1 MKVERAILAL
11 EDGHFFYGYAFSGFS
26 LKETG
31 GEVIFN
37 TSMTGYQEILTD
49 PSYKGQIV
57 VMTPSEIGNY
67 GVNDEDLESERVH
80 VNGFVIKDLSSVAS
94 NWRAKKTLQE
104 YLEEN
109 GVIGIYGIDTRALV
123 RIIRM
128 YGVMKGYIGI
138 GDISPAEA
146 VRKARS
152 VPDISELD
160 LVSKVS
166 KGKVYKWNEGSWEW
180 SKGYRK
186 VEEFKHRVAVLDLGV
201 KRNILRL
208 LADRGLDLTIY
219 PYYTSAE
226 EILSTNPDGIF
237 ISNGPGDPSILHFQ
251 IEQVRKIIDSDIP
264 TFAICLGHQI
274 ISWAVGGKTFKLEFG
289 HHGGNHPVKNL
300 KTGKVEITAQNHNYA
315 TDFKSLPSNVEITH
329 INLNDDTIEG
339 MRLIDRPVFSVQYH
353 PESSP
358 GPHDS
363 LYIFDDFVKL
373 IEEVK
378 GARTG

>member
-1 MKVERAILAL
+1 MKRAILAL

-26 LKETG
+26 KGETG

-67 GVNDEDLESERVH
+67 GVNDEDIESEKVH
-80 VNGFVIKDLSSVAS
+80 VNGFVIKDLSSIAS

-109 GVIGIYGIDTRALV
+109 NVIGVYGIDTRALV
-123 RIIRM
+123 RIIRQ

-138 GDISPAEA
+138 GDISPKEA

-152 VPDISELD
+152 IPDISELD
-160 LVSKVS
+160 LVSQVS
-166 KGKVYKWNEGSWEW
+166 HKDIYKWNETTWKWPE
-180 SKGYRK
+180 GYGK
-186 VEEFKHRVAVLDLGV
+186 QKEKKYKVAVLDFGI

-208 LADRGLDLTIY
+208 MADRGLELTVF
-219 PYYTSAE
+219 PYNTKAE
-226 EILSTNPDGIF
+226 DILEFKPDGIF
-237 ISNGPGDPSILHFQ
+237 LSNGPGDPAILHFQ
-251 IEQVRKIIDSDIP
+251 IQQIKKLLNSDIP
-264 TFAICLGHQI
+264 MFGICLGHQLL
-274 ISWAVGGKTFKLEFG
+274 SWAIGGKTYKLEFG

-300 KTGKVEITAQNHNYA
+300 QTGKVEITAQNHNYA
-315 TDFKSLPSNVEITH
+315 TDPDSLPSHVEITH

-339 MRLIDRPVFSVQYH
+339 IRLTDRPVFSIQHH
-353 PESSP
+353 PEASP

-363 LYIFDDFVKL
+363 HYIFDEFVKL
-373 IEEVK
+373 IEEQK
-378 GARTG
+378 R

>member
-1 MKVERAILAL
+1 MEKAILAL

-26 LKETG
+26 KKETG

-67 GVNDEDLESERVH
+67 GVNDEDIESEKVH
-80 VNGFVIKDLSSVAS
+80 VNGFVIKDLSPIAS
-94 NWRAKKTLQE
+94 NWRAKKRLQE

-123 RIIRM
+123 RIIRQ

-138 GDISPAEA
+138 GDISPVEA

-152 VPDISELD
+152 IPDISELD
-160 LVSKVS
+160 LVSQVS
-166 KGKVYKWNEGSWEW
+166 HKEPYKWDECSWKWPE
-180 SKGYRK
+180 GYRK
-186 VEEFKHRVAVLDLGV
+186 QTEKKYKVAVLDFGV

-208 LADRGLDLTIY
+208 MADRGLDLTVF
-219 PYYTSAE
+219 PHNTKAE
-226 EILSTNPDGIF
+226 DIIDFKPDGIF
-237 ISNGPGDPSILHFQ
+237 LSNGPGDPAILHFQ
-251 IEQVRKIIDSDIP
+251 IQQIKKLLTTDIP
-264 TFAICLGHQI
+264 IFGICLGHQLL
-274 ISWAVGGKTFKLEFG
+274 SWAIGGRTYKLEFG

-315 TDFKSLPSNVEITH
+315 TDPDSLPSHVEITH

-339 MRLIDRPVFSVQYH
+339 IRLTDRPAFSIQHH
-353 PESSP
+353 PEASP

-363 LYIFDDFVKL
+363 HYIFDDFVKL
-373 IEEVK
+373 IEECK
-378 GARTG
+378 R

>member
-1 MKVERAILAL
+1 MKRAILAL

-26 LKETG
+26 KGETG

-67 GVNDEDLESERVH
+67 GVNDEDIESEKVH
-80 VNGFVIKDLSSVAS
+80 VNGFVIKDLSSIAS

-109 GVIGIYGIDTRALV
+109 DVIGIYGIDTRALV
-123 RIIRM
+123 RIIRQ

-138 GDISPAEA
+138 GDISPKEA

-152 VPDISELD
+152 IPDISELD
-160 LVSKVS
+160 LVSQVS
-166 KGKVYKWNEGSWEW
+166 HKDIYKWNETTWKWPE
-180 SKGYRK
+180 GYGK
-186 VEEFKHRVAVLDLGV
+186 QKEKKYRVAVLDFGI

-208 LADRGLDLTIY
+208 MADRGLELTVF
-219 PYYTSAE
+219 PYNTKAE
-226 EILSTNPDGIF
+226 DIFEFKPDGIF
-237 ISNGPGDPSILHFQ
+237 LSNGPGDPAILHFQ
-251 IEQVRKIIDSDIP
+251 IQQIKKLLNSDIP
-264 TFAICLGHQI
+264 MFGICLGHQLL
-274 ISWAVGGKTFKLEFG
+274 SWAIGGKTYKLEFG

-300 KTGKVEITAQNHNYA
+300 QTGKVEITAQNHNYA
-315 TDFKSLPSNVEITH
+315 TDPDSLPSHVEITH

-339 MRLIDRPVFSVQYH
+339 IRLTDRPVFSIQHH
-353 PESSP
+353 PEASP

-363 LYIFDDFVKL
+363 HYIFDEFVKL
-373 IEEVK
+373 IEEQK
-378 GARTG
+378 R

>member
-1 MKVERAILAL
+1 MEKAILAL

-26 LKETG
+26 KKETG

-57 VMTPSEIGNY
+57 VMTPSEVGNY
-67 GVNDEDLESERVH
+67 GVNDEDIESEKVH
-80 VNGFVIKDLSSVAS
+80 VNGFVIKDLSPIAS
-94 NWRAKKTLQE
+94 NWRAKKRLQE

-123 RIIRM
+123 RIIRK

-138 GDISPAEA
+138 GDIDPREA
-146 VRKARS
+146 VTKARS
-152 VPDISELD
+152 IPDISELD
-160 LVSKVS
+160 LVSQVS
-166 KGKVYKWNEGSWEW
+166 HKEPYKWEEGSWVWPE
-180 SKGYRK
+180 GYTK
-186 VEEFKHRVAVLDLGV
+186 PKEKKFKVAVLDFGV

-208 LADRGLDLTIY
+208 MVDRGLDLTVF
-219 PYYTSAE
+219 PHNTKAE
-226 EILSTNPDGIF
+226 DIIDFKPDGIF
-237 ISNGPGDPSILHFQ
+237 LSNGPGDPAILHFQ
-251 IEQVRKIIDSDIP
+251 INQIKKLLNTGIP
-264 TFAICLGHQI
+264 MFGICLGHQLL
-274 ISWAVGGKTFKLEFG
+274 SWAIGGKTYKLEFG

-315 TDFKSLPSNVEITH
+315 TDPDSLPSNVEITH
-329 INLNDDTIEG
+329 INLNDNTIEG
-339 MRLIDRPVFSVQYH
+339 IKLTDRPAFSIQHH
-353 PESSP
+353 PEASP

-363 LYIFDDFVKL
+363 YYIFDEFVKL

-378 GARTG
+378 G

>member
-1 MKVERAILAL
+1 MEKAILAL

-26 LKETG
+26 KKETG

-57 VMTPSEIGNY
+57 VMTPSEVGNY
-67 GVNDEDLESERVH
+67 GVNSEDIESEKVH
-80 VNGFVIKDLSSVAS
+80 VNGFVIKDLSSIAS
-94 NWRAKKTLQE
+94 NWRAEKTLQE

-123 RIIRM
+123 RIIRQ

-138 GDISPAEA
+138 GDISPSEA

-152 VPDISELD
+152 IPDISELD
-160 LVSKVS
+160 LVSQVS
-166 KGKVYKWNEGSWEW
+166 HREPYKWDECSWRWPEGYTKQKE
-180 SKGYRK
+180 KKYK
-186 VEEFKHRVAVLDLGV
+186 VAVLDFGV

-208 LADRGLDLTIY
+208 MADRGLDLTVF
-219 PYYTSAE
+219 PHNTKAE
-226 EILSTNPDGIF
+226 DIISFQPDGIF
-237 ISNGPGDPSILHFQ
+237 LSNGPGDPAVLHFQ
-251 IEQVRKIIDSDIP
+251 IQQIKKLLNTDIP
-264 TFAICLGHQI
+264 IFGICLGHQLL
-274 ISWAVGGKTFKLEFG
+274 SWAIGGKTYKLEFG

-315 TDFKSLPSNVEITH
+315 TDPDSLPSNVEITH
-329 INLNDDTIEG
+329 INLNDNTIEG
-339 MRLIDRPVFSVQYH
+339 IRLTDRPAFSIQHH
-353 PESSP
+353 PEASP

-363 LYIFDDFVKL
+363 HYIFDEFVKL
-373 IEEVK
+373 IQECK
-378 GARTG
+378 R

>member
-1 MKVERAILAL
+1 MKRAILAL

-26 LKETG
+26 KGETG

-67 GVNDEDLESERVH
+67 GVNDEDIESEKVH
-80 VNGFVIKDLSSVAS
+80 VNGFVIKDLSSIAS

-109 GVIGIYGIDTRALV
+109 DVVGIYGIDTRALV
-123 RIIRM
+123 RIIRQ

-138 GDISPAEA
+138 GDISPKEA

-152 VPDISELD
+152 IPDISELD
-160 LVSKVS
+160 LVSQVS
-166 KGKVYKWNEGSWEW
+166 HKDIYRWNETTWKWPE
-180 SKGYRK
+180 GYGK
-186 VEEFKHRVAVLDLGV
+186 QKEKKYRVAVLDFGI

-208 LADRGLDLTIY
+208 MADRGLELTVF
-219 PYYTSAE
+219 PYNTKAE
-226 EILSTNPDGIF
+226 DILEFKPDGIF
-237 ISNGPGDPSILHFQ
+237 LSNGPGDPAILHFQ
-251 IEQVRKIIDSDIP
+251 IQQIKKLLNSDIP
-264 TFAICLGHQI
+264 MFGICLGHQLL
-274 ISWAVGGKTFKLEFG
+274 SWAIGGKTYKLEFG

-300 KTGKVEITAQNHNYA
+300 QTGKVEITAQNHNYA
-315 TDFKSLPSNVEITH
+315 TDPDSLPSYVEITH

-339 MRLIDRPVFSVQYH
+339 IRLTDRPVFSIQHH
-353 PESSP
+353 PEASP

-363 LYIFDDFVKL
+363 YYIFDEFVKL
-373 IEEVK
+373 IEEQK
-378 GARTG
+378 R

>member
-1 MKVERAILAL
+1 MMKTSKAILAL
-11 EDGHFFYGYAFSGFS
+11 EDGHFFYGYAFSGFNV
-26 LKETG
+26 KEVG

-57 VMTPSEIGNY
+57 VITASEVGNY
-67 GVNDEDLESERVH
+67 GVNFEDLESDRVN
-80 VNGFVIKDLSSVAS
+80 VNGFVIKDLSPIAS

-109 GVIGIYGIDTRALV
+109 NVIGIYGLDTRALV
-123 RIIRM
+123 RIIRK

-138 GDISPAEA
+138 GDISPKEA

-152 VPDISELD
+152 IPDISELD

-166 KGKVYKWNEGSWEW
+166 KDKTYKWNESSWSW
-180 SKGYRK
+180 PDGYK
-186 VEEFKHRVAVLDLGV
+186 KINKFKYKVAVLNFGV

-208 LADRGLDLTIY
+208 LADRGLNLTVF
-219 PYYTSAE
+219 PHYTKAE
-226 EILSTNPDGIF
+226 EILEFNPDGIF
-237 ISNGPGDPSILHFQ
+237 LSNGPGDPSILHFQ
-251 IEQVRKIIDSDIP
+251 IEQIKKLINSNIP
-264 TFAICLGHQI
+264 IFGICLGHQL
-274 ISWAVGGKTFKLEFG
+274 ISWAIGGKTYKLEFG

-300 KTGKVEITAQNHNYA
+300 ETGKIEITSQNHNYA
-315 TDFKSLPSNVEITH
+315 TDPDSLPNNVKITH
-329 INLNDDTIEG
+329 INLNDNTIEG
-339 MRLIDRPVFSVQYH
+339 FKLTDKPVLSIQYH

-363 LYIFDDFVKL
+363 LYIFDEFVKL
-373 IEEVK
+373 IGSLVDVI
-378 GARTG
+378 G

>member
-1 MKVERAILAL
+1 MEKAILAL

-26 LKETG
+26 KKETG

-57 VMTPSEIGNY
+57 VMTPSEVGNY
-67 GVNDEDLESERVH
+67 GVNDEDIESEKVH
-80 VNGFVIKDLSSVAS
+80 VNGFVIKDLSPIAS
-94 NWRAKKTLQE
+94 NWRAKKRLQE

-123 RIIRM
+123 RIIRQ

-138 GDISPAEA
+138 GDISPVEA
-146 VRKARS
+146 VKKARS
-152 VPDISELD
+152 IPDISELD
-160 LVSKVS
+160 LVSQVS
-166 KGKVYKWNEGSWEW
+166 HKEPYKWEEGSWKWPE
-180 SKGYRK
+180 GYTK
-186 VEEFKHRVAVLDLGV
+186 PKEKKYKVAVLDFGV

-208 LADRGLDLTIY
+208 MVDRGLDLTVF
-219 PYYTSAE
+219 PHNTKAE
-226 EILSTNPDGIF
+226 DIIDFKPDGIF
-237 ISNGPGDPSILHFQ
+237 LSNGPGDPATLHFQ
-251 IEQVRKIIDSDIP
+251 IQQIKKLLTTDIP
-264 TFAICLGHQI
+264 IFGICLGHQLL
-274 ISWAVGGKTFKLEFG
+274 SWAIGGRTYKLEFG

-315 TDFKSLPSNVEITH
+315 TDPDSLPSHVEITH

-339 MRLIDRPVFSVQYH
+339 IRLTDRPAFSIQHH
-353 PESSP
+353 PEASP

-363 LYIFDDFVKL
+363 FYIFDEFVKL
-373 IEEVK
+373 IEECK
-378 GARTG
+378 R

>member
-1 MKVERAILAL
+1 MKKAILAL

-26 LKETG
+26 QKETG

-57 VMTPSEIGNY
+57 VMTPSEVGNY
-67 GVNDEDLESERVH
+67 GTNSEDIESEKVH
-80 VNGFVIKDLSSVAS
+80 VNGFVIKDLSPIAS
-94 NWRAKKTLQE
+94 NWRAEKTLQE

-109 GVIGIYGIDTRALV
+109 NVIGIYGVDTRALV
-123 RIIRM
+123 RIIRQ

-138 GDISPAEA
+138 GDISPQEA

-152 VPDISELD
+152 IPDISELD
-160 LVSKVS
+160 LVSQVS
-166 KGKVYKWNEGSWEW
+166 HKEPYKWEETSWNWPEGYGKQKE
-180 SKGYRK
+180 KKY
-186 VEEFKHRVAVLDLGV
+186 RVAVLDFGI

-208 LADRGLDLTIY
+208 MADRGLDLTVF
-219 PYYTSAE
+219 PHNTKAE
-226 EILSTNPDGIF
+226 DIIEFKPDGIF
-237 ISNGPGDPSILHFQ
+237 LSNGPGDPSILHFQ
-251 IEQVRKIIDSDIP
+251 IQQIKKLLHTDIP
-264 TFAICLGHQI
+264 IFGICLGHQLL
-274 ISWAVGGKTFKLEFG
+274 SWAIGGRTYKLEFG

-315 TDFKSLPSNVEITH
+315 TDPDSLPQNVEITH

-339 MRLIDRPVFSVQYH
+339 IRLTDRPAFSIQHH
-353 PESSP
+353 PEASP

-363 LYIFDDFVKL
+363 HYIFDDFVKL
-373 IEEVK
+373 IKECK
-378 GARTG
+378 R

>member
-1 MKVERAILAL
+1 MKKAILAL
-11 EDGHFFYGYAFSGFS
+11 EDGHFFYGYAFSGFDK
-26 LKETG
+26 KETG

-57 VMTPSEIGNY
+57 VMTPSEVGNY
-67 GVNDEDLESERVH
+67 GTNPDDIESEKVH
-80 VNGFVIKDLSSVAS
+80 VNGFVIKDLSSISS
-94 NWRAKKTLQE
+94 NWRSTKNLQQ
-104 YLEEN
+104 YLNEN
-109 GVIGIYGIDTRALV
+109 NVIGIYGIDTRALV
-123 RIIRM
+123 RIIRN

-138 GDISPAEA
+138 GEISPEEA
-146 VRKARS
+146 VKKARS

-166 KGKVYKWNEGSWEW
+166 HKSVYKWDEGTWKW
-180 SKGYRK
+180 PHGYIKPSEKR
-186 VEEFKHRVAVLDLGV
+186 FKIAVLDFGV

-208 LADRGLDLTIY
+208 MVDRGMDITCF
-219 PYYTSAE
+219 PHSAAAE
-226 EILSTNPDGIF
+226 EIIDFKPDGIF
-237 ISNGPGDPSILHFQ
+237 LSNGPGDPSILHYQ
-251 IEQVRKIIDSDIP
+251 INQIKRLITTDIP
-264 TFAICLGHQI
+264 VFGICLGHQLL
-274 ISWAVGGKTFKLEFG
+274 SWAVGGKTYKLEFG

-315 TDFKSLPSNVEITH
+315 TDPDSLPSHVEVTH

-339 MRLIDRPVFSVQYH
+339 IRLTDRPVFSIQYH
-353 PESSP
+353 PEASP

-363 LYIFDDFVKL
+363 HYIFDEFLKL

-378 GARTG
+378 G